1 MLRRALSAVL
11 HVVWNVNIAHCIC
24 CNRLPV
30 VSPSLVTP
38 TSGGGGPVLLTPELL
53 QAPSLVSAAIF
64 FFLQVGGSSP
74 PEEQAVGATVISQ
87 SLSS

>member
-11 HVVWNVNIAHCIC
+11 HVVWNVNIAHSIC

-38 TSGGGGPVLLTPELL
+38 TSGAGGPVLLTPELL
-53 QAPSLVSAAIF
+53 QAPSLVSVAIF